1 MPNYLKPQSP
11 LQNRN
16 EDYFYP
22 LTTVDQ
28 IIIDEKRLTD
38 YSILSDQE
46 ISAVLLEADWVEVNG
61 QYEQSIIIDSLTENY
76 TVDVKLAYTDNY
88 EENLLI
94 HENAAYIKYAKQDD
108 NKITFYCLESKPEI
122 DIPIELEV
130 GI

>member
-22 LTTVDQ
+22 LTTSDQ
-28 IIIDEKRLTD
+28 IIVDEKRLTD

-61 QYEQSIIIDSLTENY
+61 QYEQSIIIDSLTEDY
-76 TVDVKLAYTDNY
+76 TVGVKLAYTDNY
-88 EENLLI
+88 EMDLLI